1 MAFLGAKNGW
11 MAVCQPPGGW
21 LRNANFGCQLGTS
34 WGGIGRGKVR
44 ERDGARREGG
54 CVFAAYLSPSAK
66 SHPRANFSALCR
78 TLLPPRHFVS
88 TFRSNF
94 SSRRADL
101 SRWIGEGGGG
111 GRGGVY
117 SRDPNPFCIHPRKS
131 SAAVSIYHRRRDASA
146 TILSDLLPVLLS
158 RFPWHTVM
166 KIYREAL
173 PGMGSSSE

>member
-1 MAFLGAKNGW
+1 MTGRGEKGVAFLR
-11 MAVCQPPGGW
+11 
-21 LRNANFGCQLGTS
+21 LTS
-34 WGGIGRGKVR
+34 
-44 ERDGARREGG
+44 
-54 CVFAAYLSPSAK
+54 
-66 SHPRANFSALCR
+66 
-78 TLLPPRHFVS
+78 LPPPNLILERI
-88 TFRSNF
+88 FRLCVERCCLLAT
-94 SSRRADL
+94 SSRRFDPTFPLAAPISLDA
-101 SRWIGEGGGG
+101 IGEGGGG